1 MKFQIFG
8 TKKGVCNIN
17 VSFLKN
23 GRKER
28 QTRLARNLLPPV
40 KKPGNEPV
48 VRAARRPPLPQVMLI
63 VIRLVFMT
71 STLYRGRSRENAL
84 FRR

>member
-1 MKFQIFG
+1 MTGFKDSMKFQIFG

-28 QTRLARNLLPPV
+28 RTMLARNLLPPV
-40 KKPGNEPV
+40 KKPGNEMV
-48 VRAARRPPLPQVMLI
+48 VRAYFCGGPLFPKKC
-63 VIRLVFMT
+63 
-71 STLYRGRSRENAL
+71 
-84 FRR
+84 